1 MNDWLAILWAPR
13 LATLMRVIGTR
24 RLQPQLRALV
34 CVAFLAGLLPLVGQD
49 LLAEN
54 LNLTPI
60 DLAFALVW
68 IIGIVCALA
77 AAQQAKYHR
86 LAALIFTSGAGLATC
101 ITFIY
106 LSAPD
111 LALTQLLVE
120 IVTTV
125 LILLGLRWL
134 PKRQDEGL
142 RQTDSSMLM
151 RRYVDLS
158 IALAVGAGLAL
169 LAFVVMTRPHP
180 GDGIAGYFL
189 ERAYT
194 EGGGLNVVNVI
205 LVDFRGF
212 DTLGEITV
220 LCIVALSVFA
230 LLRRFR
236 PAPESIPFPEQ
247 KRVQDALDI
256 EHPDRRSGETIG
268 DYLLVPSVIMRLLF
282 PVIATLAVFL
292 LLRGHDLPGGGFVAG
307 LTLAT
312 AIILQYMAE
321 GTVWVENRIRVFP
334 LRWMAV
340 GFLLALA
347 AGIGGWAAG
356 YPFLTS
362 LTASVHRADPRRA
375 PSLERAAVRSRRAV
389 RRSGRHSADPDRTG
403 ASIRPHPSQAE
414 GFR

>member
-1 MNDWLAILWAPR
+1 
-13 LATLMRVIGTR
+13 MRC
-24 RLQPQLRALV
+24 V
-34 CVAFLAGLLPLVGQD
+34 CVAFLAGLLPLVGRD

-86 LAALIFTSGAGLATC
+86 LAALIFMSGAGLATC

-134 PKRQDEGL
+134 PKRKDEGL
-142 RQTDSSMLM
+142 RQTNSSMLM

-169 LAFVVMTRPHP
+169 LAFAVMTRPHP
-180 GDGIAGYFL
+180 ADGIAGYFL

-236 PAPESIPFPEQ
+236 PAPESIAVPNRNVF
-247 KRVQDALDI
+247 KT
-256 EHPDRRSGETIG
+256 RST
-268 DYLLVPSVIMRLLF
+268 P
-282 PVIATLAVFL
+282 
-292 LLRGHDLPGGGFVAG
+292 
-307 LTLAT
+307 
-312 AIILQYMAE
+312 II
-321 GTVWVENRIRVFP
+321 P
-334 LRWMAV
+334 
-340 GFLLALA
+340 
-347 AGIGGWAAG
+347 
-356 YPFLTS
+356 
-362 LTASVHRADPRRA
+362 
-375 PSLERAAVRSRRAV
+375 
-389 RRSGRHSADPDRTG
+389 TG
-403 ASIRPHPSQAE
+403 APARPSATIFWSPPSSS
-414 GFR
+414 GSFFR